1 MGIDGITTTMLKRF
15 KDVLIGP
22 LTDIINKAIYTATY
36 LWKEGIITPLPKKV
50 DLTLLKNWRPVTI
63 LNSSS
68 KILEKILHEQL
79 TQFLEE
85 NNLFPKQQFAY
96 RANKSTTA
104 TLLEI
109 ETSTRVAMDKGKV
122 VSILLVDLSAAFDCI
137 DC

>member
-1 MGIDGITTTMLKRF
+1 MLKRF

-36 LWKEGIITPLPKKV
+36 PRLWKEGIITPLPKKV

-104 TLLEI
+104 TLLD
-109 ETSTRVAMDKGKV
+109 MDKGKV
-122 VSILLVDLSAAFDCI
+122 VSILLWGKGQ
-137 DC
+137 